1 MGVSVIRLLN
11 DIREMRKKLD
21 EIEEEL
27 LRLIAESEEP
37 EIVNEELYEEL
48 LRKAEELRKNPEKG
62 MRALRRPSGS
72 LRHEVIECPFRLWWT
87 GMSSG
92 TPRNT

>member
-21 EIEEEL
+21 EIEQEL

-62 MRALRRPSGS
+62 MSLEEALRE
-72 LRHEVIECPFRLWWT
+72 LEA
-87 GMSSG
+87 
-92 TPRNT
+92 

>member
-62 MRALRRPSGS
+62 MSLEEALRE
-72 LRHEVIECPFRLWWT
+72 LEA
-87 GMSSG
+87 
-92 TPRNT
+92 

>member
-1 MGVSVIRLLN
+1 MSVIRLLN

-62 MRALRRPSGS
+62 MSLEEALRE
-72 LRHEVIECPFRLWWT
+72 LEA
-87 GMSSG
+87 
-92 TPRNT
+92 

>member
-21 EIEEEL
+21 EIEQEL

-48 LRKAEELRKNPEKG
+48 LRKAEELGKNPEKG
-62 MRALRRPSGS
+62 MSLEEALRE
-72 LRHEVIECPFRLWWT
+72 LEA
-87 GMSSG
+87 
-92 TPRNT
+92 

>member
-21 EIEEEL
+21 EIEQEL

-48 LRKAEELRKNPEKG
+48 LRKAEELKKNPEKG
-62 MRALRRPSGS
+62 MSLEEALRE
-72 LRHEVIECPFRLWWT
+72 LEA
-87 GMSSG
+87 
-92 TPRNT
+92 